1 MGNKARKLVSLVLVV
16 GLFFQQAGFV
26 QAAGALSMAGYLNL
40 SGSSAI
46 SQDKF
51 RPVQMRYFSYEP
63 ASDNFK
69 ILLDKGDLNKLED
82 KKAKRKP
89 RPCLATFWWE

>member
-40 SGSSAI
+40 SGAALLARISSG
-46 SQDKF
+46 
-51 RPVQMRYFSYEP
+51 RCR
-63 ASDNFK
+63 
-69 ILLDKGDLNKLED
+69 
-82 KKAKRKP
+82 
-89 RPCLATFWWE
+89 